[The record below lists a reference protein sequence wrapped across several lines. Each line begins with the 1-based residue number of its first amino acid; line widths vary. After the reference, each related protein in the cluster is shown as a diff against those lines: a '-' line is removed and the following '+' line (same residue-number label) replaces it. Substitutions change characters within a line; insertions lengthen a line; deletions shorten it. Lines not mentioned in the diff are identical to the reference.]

1 VTPPTATLPAPG
13 MRLAHDSLGE
23 VAVPEGALW
32 GAQTERARGNFRIS
46 TEHMPE
52 ALLLALAQV
61 KRAAALSN
69 QTLGLLPVPRAQAI
83 VQAADEVMAGQ
94 HAEAFPLRVWQS
106 GSGTQTNMNM
116 NEVLA
121 ALATQRMALAG
132 DQTAPVHPNDEVNLG
147 QSTNDIFPTAMHL
160 ATLATLHAVLLPALH
175 ALRSTLAGKAEAF
188 AQIIKIGRT
197 HLQDATPLTLGQ
209 EMSGWVAQLDHAE
222 QAIRLSLPALH
233 ELAVGGTAVGTGLNT
248 DPRFGA
254 MVAAQL
260 ATDTS
265 WPLRVTANHSAAQAS
280 HDAMVGTH
288 GTLKTL
294 AVALTKIAND
304 VHWLAS
310 GPRCGL
316 GVAGAA
322 GQFEL
327 NACKPLMAHVMLQS
341 VRLVTALNPHIGY
354 DKAALALG
362 LVSAEQFDEWV
373 RPEGMV

>member
-1 VTPPTATLPAPG
+1 
-13 MRLAHDSLGE
+13 
-23 VAVPEGALW
+23 
-32 GAQTERARGNFRIS
+32 
-46 TEHMPE
+46 
-52 ALLLALAQV
+52 
-61 KRAAALSN
+61 
-69 QTLGLLPVPRAQAI
+69 
-83 VQAADEVMAGQ
+83 VQAADEVMA
-94 HAEAFPLRVWQS
+94 
-106 GSGTQTNMNM
+106 
-116 NEVLA
+116 
-121 ALATQRMALAG
+121 ALATQRQALTDG
-132 DQTAPVHPNDEVNLG
+132 DDVKPVHPNDEVNLG
-147 QSTNDIFPTAMHL
+147 QSTNDVFPTAMHL
-160 ATLATLHAVLLPALH
+160 ATLATLHAILLPALH
-175 ALRSTLAGKAEAF
+175 ALRSTLAGKAEAL

-304 VHWLAS
+304 VRWLAS

-341 VRLVTALNPHIGY
+341 VRLLGDAMASFDVHCAQGIEPDRERIADWLGRSLMLVTALNPHIGY

-362 LVSAEQFDEWV
+362 LVSAAQFDEWV

>member
-1 VTPPTATLPAPG
+1 V
-13 MRLAHDSLGE
+13 H
-23 VAVPEGALW
+23 
-32 GAQTERARGNFRIS
+32 
-46 TEHMPE
+46 
-52 ALLLALAQV
+52 
-61 KRAAALSN
+61 AAALSN

-83 VQAADEVMAGQ
+83 VQAADEVMA
-94 HAEAFPLRVWQS
+94 
-106 GSGTQTNMNM
+106 
-116 NEVLA
+116 
-121 ALATQRMALAG
+121 ALATQRQALTDG
-132 DQTAPVHPNDEVNLG
+132 DDVKPVHPNDEVNLG
-147 QSTNDIFPTAMHL
+147 QSTNDVFPTAMHL

-265 WPLRVTANHSAAQAS
+265 WPLHVTANHFAAQAS

-341 VRLVTALNPHIGY
+341 VRLLGDAMASFDVHCAQGIEPDRERIADWLGRSLMLVTALNPHIGY

-362 LVSAEQFDEWV
+362 LVSAAQFDEWV